1 MIKKLFLKDRFILWL
16 ILINAAIL
24 FIAGYFTT
32 EGAKQFFLIADNL
45 LTTLFII
52 ELIVKFNEY
61 GIKGYFKSGWN
72 RLDFVLIIVSVPALL
87 SFVLNIQAF
96 DVSYLLVFRI
106 FRVFKAFRF
115 FKFIPNVGGLI
126 ADVKRALDTSL
137 FILIGFL
144 IYIFIVGT
152 LSFYLFNGSNTTYFS
167 TPTISLYST
176 FKIFTVEGWY
186 EIPEAI
192 CANYS
197 SVTTFFTYL
206 YFIFVVVTG
215 GIIGLSLVNS
225 IFVDSMLKDNT
236 DDIEKKVDAL
246 DNKISILLQKL
257 DTLEHTKH
265 KSNHN
270 IKE

>member
-24 FIAGYFTT
+24 FLAGYFTADA
-32 EGAKQFFLIADNL
+32 EKQLFLIADNF
-45 LTTLFII
+45 LTSLFIV

-61 GIKGYFKSGWN
+61 GVKGYFKSGWN
-72 RLDFVLIIVSVPALL
+72 RLDFILIIVSVPALL
-87 SFVLNIQAF
+87 SFVLNIQVF
-96 DVSYLLVFRI
+96 DVSFLLVFRI

-152 LSFYLFNGSNTTYFS
+152 LSFYLFNGSSTDFFS

-176 FKIFTVEGWY
+176 FKIFTIEGWY
-186 EIPEAI
+186 EIPEDI

-197 SVTTFFTYL
+197 SVATFFTYL
-206 YFIFVVVTG
+206 YFIFVVITG

-246 DNKISILLQKL
+246 DSKISLLLQKI
-257 DTLEHTKH
+257 DNLEHPQRND
-265 KSNHN
+265 NHD

>member
-24 FIAGYFTT
+24 FLAGYFTT
-32 EGAKQFFLIADNL
+32 DSQRLAFVVADNL
-45 LTTLFII
+45 LTTLFIV

-72 RLDFVLIIVSVPALL
+72 RLDFILIIVSVPALL
-87 SFVLNIQAF
+87 SFVLNIEII
-96 DVSYLLVFRI
+96 DVSFLLVFRI

-126 ADVKRALDTSL
+126 ADVRRALDTSL

-152 LSFYLFNGSNTTYFS
+152 LSFYLFNGSSTDFFS
-167 TPTISLYST
+167 TPTLSLYST

-192 CANYS
+192 SVNYS
-197 SVTTFFTYL
+197 TTVTFFTYL

-246 DNKISILLQKL
+246 DTKISLLLQKI
-257 DTLEHTKH
+257 DNLEQSEYKNKH
-265 KSNHN
+265 D

>member
-1 MIKKLFLKDRFILWL
+1 MIIRKLFLKDRFILVL
-16 ILINAAIL
+16 ILINAVIL
-24 FIAGYFTT
+24 FLGGYLTT
-32 EGAKQFFLIADNL
+32 DSQKLAFVVADNT
-45 LTTLFII
+45 LTSLFIV
-52 ELIVKFNEY
+52 ELLIKFNEY

-72 RLDFVLIIVSVPALL
+72 RLDFILIIVSVPALL
-87 SFVLNIQAF
+87 SFVLNIQVF
-96 DVSYLLVFRI
+96 DVSFLLVFRI

-152 LSFYLFNGSNTTYFS
+152 LSFYLFHNSSTEYFAS
-167 TPTISLYST
+167 PIMSLYST

-186 EIPEAI
+186 EIPEHI

-197 SVTTFFTYL
+197 GWATFFTYF

-225 IFVDSMLKDNT
+225 IFVDSMLSENT
-236 DDIEKKVDAL
+236 DHIEKKIDAL
-246 DNKISILLQKL
+246 DSKINELIKKL
-257 DTLEHTKH
+257 D
-265 KSNHN
+265 NH
-270 IKE
+270 ET